1 MQFIEPVILWGTLAV
16 VVPIAIHFWHQKQGK
31 LLPWAA
37 TQWLLEKQQQQSRGL
52 RLDNLLLLLVR
63 CILLIL
69 LAVLLAQP
77 ILNWASKKPAITQI
91 HLVQPNPTVADNFRF
106 ELAEALKK
114 GERVIWANSTLEP
127 IQADLK
133 SSQSP
138 GSFGPL
144 TIQSAINQ
152 VNLSNTELH
161 LYINNNQALADV
173 PAIVV
178 PSRFKLHS
186 IGDSSTQPRP
196 YIVVKNGRRLF
207 LNRAGQ
213 LVSSPLLDPALKF
226 QAEPTHTGPI
236 HTLVA
241 FKNVRE
247 QQTVKASLA
256 ALTDVYGLDLLVE
269 EKSVPNQLYDW
280 VLTDQLPAN
289 PSLKTLYVVSGT
301 VQHPTTDN
309 VITTDETLT
318 PQTSGR
324 VETGQLPEW
333 LGELLIRHYGL
344 ASFTQPLSQ
353 QELNALFV
361 PSAKPK
367 TEQQAGLQNALFLLV
382 LVIIGVERWMAL
394 TKNA

>member
-1 MQFIEPVILWGTLAV
+1 MTFIEPVILWGTLAV

-31 LLPWAA
+31 PLPWAA

-63 CILLIL
+63 CILVIL

-114 GERVIWANSTLEP
+114 GERVVWANPALDPVQT
-127 IQADLK
+127 DLK
-133 SSQSP
+133 PSQSP
-138 GSFGPL
+138 ISFGPL
-144 TIQSAINQ
+144 TVQSAINQ
-152 VNLSNTELH
+152 VNLPNTELH
-161 LYINNNQALADV
+161 LYISNNQALADV
-173 PAIVV
+173 PAIAV

-186 IGDSSTQPRP
+186 IADSSTQSRP

-213 LVSSPLLDPALKF
+213 LVSSPVLDPALKF
-226 QAEPTHTGPI
+226 QAEPTHAGPI
-236 HTLVA
+236 RTLIA
-241 FKNVRE
+241 FKNPRE
-247 QQTVKASLA
+247 LQTVKASLA
-256 ALTDVYGLDLLVE
+256 ALTDVYGLDLLVD
-269 EKSVPNQLYDW
+269 EKSAPNQLYDW
-280 VLTDQLPAN
+280 VLTDQLPTN
-289 PSLKTLYVVSGT
+289 PSPKTLYVVSGT

-344 ASFTQPLSQ
+344 VSLTQPLSK

-361 PSAKPK
+361 SSAKPQ